1 MDKLSTYGNLVAQM
15 QTQRNWADESWFNRQ
30 QADIANSQWQQSFSR
45 QQLLDELSREDVSY
59 DRKWQIAQYLYENTG
74 NASAFRSLGLS
85 DAEIAALTGSY
96 AAALQGRLGSGSS
109 GGSGGY
115 KPVLTYNQVMDA
127 VDRGNITPQ
136 VEKDYRYYMG
146 TEYDTGTENEGG
158 LSEAALSLKAQL
170 ESPALDR
177 TDLFGDQAKETP
189 QTNRKNLIE
198 RAVSSGR
205 ITEKEAMALLD
216 YFGL

>member
-85 DAEIAALTGSY
+85 DAEIAALTSSY
-96 AAALQGRLGSGSS
+96 AAALQQKRGGGSS

-158 LSEAALSLKAQL
+158 LSEAALALKAQL

>member
-1 MDKLSTYGNLVAQM
+1 M
-15 QTQRNWADESWFNRQ
+15 
-30 QADIANSQWQQSFSR
+30 
-45 QQLLDELSREDVSY
+45 
-59 DRKWQIAQYLYENTG
+59 
-74 NASAFRSLGLS
+74 
-85 DAEIAALTGSY
+85 
-96 AAALQGRLGSGSS
+96 
-109 GGSGGY
+109 
-115 KPVLTYNQVMDA
+115 LTYNQVMDA

-158 LSEAALSLKAQL
+158 LSEAALALKAQL